1 MSKIRMSAEPCS
13 LCRPWRRI
21 LSATS
26 RFCGFW
32 NSLVFGS
39 ITPVSASLFTWLS
52 SLTLYVFFFSVWPV
66 RPLIIEFSPHPN
78 LGWLH
83 LKILVWI
90 IFTCVRHSIVSN
102 SLWPH
107 GLQPTRLLCPWDY
120 PGKNTGVGSHLI
132 LRGMFLIQGSNP
144 ELLWLLHWQA
154 DSLPLSH
161 LERPSLALLS
171 AIYVAGPVLC
181 NSQKQMCSVPTVT
194 LEIGAVTPLF

>member
-26 RFCGFW
+26 KFCGFW

-39 ITPVSASLFTWLS
+39 ITPISASLFIWLS

-66 RPLIIEFSPHPN
+66 RPLIIEFRPHPN

-90 IFTCVRHSIVSN
+90 IFTCVCHSVVSN
-102 SLWPH
+102 SSWPH

-120 PGKNTGVGSHLI
+120 PGKNTGVGSHLL

-144 ELLWLLHWQA
+144 ESSCGFCIGRQILYHWA
-154 DSLPLSH
+154 TWNA
-161 LERPSLALLS
+161 LA
-171 AIYVAGPVLC
+171 
-181 NSQKQMCSVPTVT
+181 
-194 LEIGAVTPLF
+194 